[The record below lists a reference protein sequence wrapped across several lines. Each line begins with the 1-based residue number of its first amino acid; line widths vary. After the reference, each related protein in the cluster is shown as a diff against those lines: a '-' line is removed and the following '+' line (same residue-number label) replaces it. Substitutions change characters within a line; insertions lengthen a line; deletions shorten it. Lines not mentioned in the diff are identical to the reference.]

1 VTANTTIEMAY
12 PDDEALDRILARVY
26 AILLEGLD
34 DEPEQEAEAS
44 KAEAGVEA

>member
-1 VTANTTIEMAY
+1 MTADISVELAH

-34 DEPEQEAEAS
+34 DEPEPEAGRA
-44 KAEAGVEA
+44 KAGVEA